1 MKRYL
6 AILLSIVL
14 IFSLAACAPDE
25 PDTDQ
30 VEGDTGEEDI
40 EEDIGEEDDIIKI
53 GVFLPLTGES
63 AGGGELEK
71 LGIDMAHKLYP
82 EVLGKKIELV
92 VADNKSDKAESASAV
107 ARLIERDKVV
117 AILGS
122 YGSSFSMAAGPV
134 VEEAKIPA
142 VSTSATNP
150 QVTLGND
157 YYFRTCFIDPYQG
170 SVMANYA
177 IEELGAEN
185 AAILQEISNDY
196 SVGLADF
203 FSKAFKEETGEDDSI
218 LSVSNYQTG
227 DKDFSAQLTNI
238 KDDDPDVIFAP
249 GGFTESALAIKQAR
263 QMGIDAPFLGGD
275 TWETSDFLSVG
286 GDEVEGA
293 ALSTA
298 FAREAADTEEA
309 KIFLDEYEKENTEE
323 PSALTALGYD
333 TYLIVRDAIERAG
346 SAEPEAIRDA
356 LAETEGFEGA
366 TGLTTLDENGDAI
379 KPAIIKEVEDGKFI
393 FKKAVNVE

>member
-1 MKRYL
+1 MKKYL
-6 AILLSIVL
+6 AIFLSLVL
-14 IFSLAACAPDE
+14 IFSLATACAPTDG
-25 PDTDQ
+25 DTDTS
-30 VEGDTGEEDI
+30 EPGDEAEDTDVGEDS
-40 EEDIGEEDDIIKI
+40 DVIKI

-71 LGIDMAHKLYP
+71 LGIDMAHELYP
-82 EVLGKKIELV
+82 EALGKKIELV
-92 VADNKSDKAESASAV
+92 VADNKSDKAESASAA
-107 ARLIERDKVV
+107 ARLIEKDKVV

-122 YGSSFSMAAGPV
+122 YGSSFSMAAGPIV
-134 VEEAKIPA
+134 QEAKIPA
-142 VSTSATNP
+142 ISTSATNP

-177 IEELGAEN
+177 IEELGAKN
-185 AAILQEISNDY
+185 AVILQEISNDY

-203 FSKAFKEETGEDDSI
+203 FKKAFVESLGSDDVILET
-218 LSVSNYQTG
+218 LNYQTG
-227 DKDFSAQLTNI
+227 DKDFSAQLNSI
-238 KDDDPDVIFAP
+238 QELNPDVVFAP

-263 QMGIDAPFLGGD
+263 EKGINVPFLGGD
-275 TWETSDFLSVG
+275 TWETNDFLAVG
-286 GDEVEGA
+286 GAEVEGA

-309 KIFLDEYEKENTEE
+309 KIFLEEYEKNHTEE

-333 TYLIVRDAIERAG
+333 TYLLIRDAIERAG
-346 SAEPEAIRDA
+346 SADPQAIRDA
-356 LAETEGFEGA
+356 IAETKDFPGA

-379 KPAIIKEVEDGKFI
+379 KPAIIKEVKDGKFV
-393 FKKAVNVE
+393 FRKSVSVE

>member
-1 MKRYL
+1 MKKYL
-6 AILLSIVL
+6 AIFLSLVL
-14 IFSLAACAPDE
+14 VFSLVACAPEDKDKE
-25 PDTDQ
+25 PGDQ
-30 VEGDTGEEDI
+30 GNNGGDAGDS
-40 EEDIGEEDDIIKI
+40 DVIKI

-71 LGIDMAHKLYP
+71 LGIDLAHELYP

-92 VADNKSDKAESASAV
+92 VADNKSDKAESASAA
-107 ARLIERDKVV
+107 ARLIEKDKVV

-134 VEEAKIPA
+134 VEKAKVPA

-177 IEELGAEN
+177 IEELGAKN
-185 AAILQEISNDY
+185 AVILQEISNDY

-203 FSKAFKEETGEDDSI
+203 FSKAFKEKTGDDGSI
-218 LSVSNYQTG
+218 LEIQNYQTG
-227 DKDFSAQLTNI
+227 DKDFSAQLTTI
-238 KDDDPDVIFAP
+238 KDKNPDVIFAP

-263 QMGIDAPFLGGD
+263 QMGITAPFLGGD

-286 GDEVEGA
+286 GSEVEGA

-309 KIFLDEYEKENTEE
+309 KTFLAEYEKNNTEE

-333 TYLIVRDAIERAG
+333 TYLLVRDAIERAG
-346 SAEPEAIRDA
+346 STDPQAIRDA
-356 LAETEGFEGA
+356 IAETKDFEGA
-366 TGLTTLDENGDAI
+366 TGLTTLDQNGDAI
-379 KPAIIKEVEDGKFI
+379 KPAIIKEVKDGKFV
-393 FKKAVNVE
+393 FKKAVSVK